1 MTTHST
7 QLPFWEKIR
16 ELNNSISIFHQWEE
30 LERSGCID
38 NFRIVSGEKEG
49 FREGWVFADSDA
61 YKWLD
66 AACKIYKQTQ
76 SANLLGKIDQITSL
90 IRTTQ
95 TEDGYIF
102 TYNQFHFPTQRWV
115 NLQIEHELYCLGHL
129 IEGCIS
135 HYRVFHNHHVLAI
148 ATRTADL
155 LARDFLGK
163 PAIFTDGHEEIE
175 LALIKLFEVT
185 QEQRYL
191 DLADQ
196 FLSQRGRSIFY
207 GILTH
212 FQKNSS
218 LKRKRIVNQQRTAYL
233 ADHPNFRFSVIPLDN
248 DSKNPPFSKLKRK
261 LEELS
266 GKYFQQHT
274 PVSQQKEPVG
284 HSVRFGYLEAA
295 TSRIQKYLPNQNIL
309 STQEVCWDR
318 MISSKMYITGGLGA
332 FSWNEGFGKDYELDP
347 AYAYNE
353 TCAAIASILWSQQM
367 GELTDK
373 AKYFDLME
381 WQIYNA
387 MLVGLGMDGESYLYN
402 NPLEVAIDIQRRNWF
417 SVPCCPPNLSRTICG
432 LEDAAYHI
440 SHNRFFLDQYLP
452 KKVSDSTG
460 VAIRSEFPFSGKVWI
475 QGLPGS
481 LSNNVFI
488 RIPSWVRQ
496 HSSGSI
502 IINGKPMSIQE
513 VCKTANEK
521 TASGYDPRASKY
533 FQIPQEILLGKSLS
547 IEFPIEVNIHRA
559 HPNVKGHEKKI
570 AITRGP
576 LVYCLESIDNP
587 TTDIFSAII
596 DTRSFTTES
605 VSLFGIEVII
615 IKTKNRNGEPLTLIP
630 YFLWGNRGPSKMTV
644 WINSR

>member
-7 QLPFWEKIR
+7 QLPFWDKIR
-16 ELNNSISIFHQWEE
+16 ELNNSISIFHQWDE

-38 NFRIVSGEKEG
+38 NFRIVSGEKDG

-76 SANLLGKIDQITSL
+76 SANLLGKIDQILSL
-90 IRTTQ
+90 ILTAQ

-135 HYRVFHNHHVLAI
+135 HFRVFHSHHVLAI

-155 LARDFLGK
+155 LVRDFLGE

-191 DLADQ
+191 DLADH

-207 GILTH
+207 GIRTH

-218 LKRKRIVNQQRTAYL
+218 LKRKSIVNQQRTSYL
-233 ADHPNFRFSVIPLDN
+233 ADHPNFRFSVIPQDN
-248 DSKNPPFSKLKRK
+248 DSENPPFSKLKRK

-266 GKYFQQHT
+266 GKYFQQHA
-274 PVSQQKEPVG
+274 PLSQQKEPVG

-295 TSRIQKYLPNQNIL
+295 ASRIQKFLPNKNIL

-318 MISSKMYITGGLGA
+318 MISSKMYITGGLGS

-347 AYAYNE
+347 GYAYNE

-367 GELTDK
+367 GELTDE

-417 SVPCCPPNLSRTICG
+417 SVPCCPPNLSRTICD
-432 LEDAAYHI
+432 LEEAVYHL
-440 SHNRFFLDQYLP
+440 SHDRFFLDQFIP
-452 KKVSDSTG
+452 KNVSDSTG

-475 QGLPGS
+475 QGLPDS
-481 LSNNVFI
+481 LRNNFFI

-496 HSSGSI
+496 NPSRSI
-502 IINGKPMSIQE
+502 IINGEPISIPE
-513 VCKTANEK
+513 VRKTTIEK
-521 TASGYDPRASKY
+521 TASGYDPRISEF
-533 FQIPQEILLGKSLS
+533 FQIPLEKIWGESLS
-547 IEFPIEVNIHRA
+547 IEFPIKVNILRA
-559 HPNVKGHEKKI
+559 HPKVKGHDKKI
-570 AITRGP
+570 AVTRGP

-587 TTDIFSAII
+587 TSDIFSTII
-596 DTRSFTTES
+596 DTRSFTTET

-615 IKTKNRNGEPLTLIP
+615 IKAKNSTGEQLTLIP
-630 YFLWGNRGPSKMTV
+630 YFLWGNRGSSKMTV